1 MWLVILNI
9 IDKLLGSL
17 GWLQKRS
24 DSKQKKHD
32 EAQAAM
38 DKAAK
43 EGDHD
48 AYWNARARRD
58 RS

>member
-24 DSKQKKHD
+24 DTKQKKKD
-32 EAQAAM
+32 AAQKDM
-38 DKAAK
+38 DSAAK
-43 EGDHD
+43 IGDFDAWKKARHD
-48 AYWNARARRD
+48 RNRA
-58 RS
+58 